1 MPCKHIK
8 PLKGE
13 IKFEA
18 WLKRQT
24 NKQTNKPI
32 IRNLVYE
39 WELWINLTGLFTL
52 GREYPPFPII
62 FWWPHLY
69 WKKKSWGCSLPFSG
83 NLGSVTRTRRL
94 AIVKKSALKV
104 VFNISPIRASKHC
117 FYYSDKRLWGIV
129 NAKKISLNQP
139 PNNKFSG
146 LLNLGVVKM
155 TDLYC
160 GYSPPLSRTS
170 VAVWSWLDNFTVLSA
185 HKL

>member
-8 PLKGE
+8 PLNGE
-13 IKFEA
+13 RKFEA
-18 WLKRQT
+18 WLNRQT
-24 NKQTNKPI
+24 NKQTNNTQFGVRMRVVNKTYRP
-32 IRNLVYE
+32 
-39 WELWINLTGLFTL
+39 F
-52 GREYPPFPII
+52 YPWQGISPVSHNFLMAPFV
-62 FWWPHLY
+62 L
-69 WKKKSWGCSLPFSG
+69 KKKSWGCSLPFSG

-94 AIVKKSALKV
+94 VVVKKSALKV
-104 VFNISPIRASKHC
+104 VFNIFPIRASKRC

-129 NAKKISLNQP
+129 ITKKISLNKP

-170 VAVWSWLDNFTVLSA
+170 VAVWSWLDNFTVFSV

>member
-1 MPCKHIK
+1 MPCTHIK

-24 NKQTNKPI
+24 NKQTN
-32 IRNLVYE
+32 N
-39 WELWINLTGLFTL
+39 TQFGGLFTL

-69 WKKKSWGCSLPFSG
+69 GKKSWGCSLPFSG

-117 FYYSDKRLWGIV
+117 FYYRDKRLWGIV
-129 NAKKISLNQP
+129 NTEKISLNKP
-139 PNNKFSG
+139 PKNKFSG

-170 VAVWSWLDNFTVLSA
+170 VAVWSWLDNFTVLA
-185 HKL
+185 VHKL

>member
-52 GREYPPFPII
+52 GRQYPPFPII

-69 WKKKSWGCSLPFSG
+69 WKKKILGLFFTVFWKFRVGYKNPTFSHCQ
-83 NLGSVTRTRRL
+83 
-94 AIVKKSALKV
+94 KSALKV

-170 VAVWSWLDNFTVLSA
+170 VAVWS
-185 HKL
+185 

>member
-1 MPCKHIK
+1 M
-8 PLKGE
+8 
-13 IKFEA
+13 
-18 WLKRQT
+18 
-24 NKQTNKPI
+24 
-32 IRNLVYE
+32 YE